1 MYLWS
6 GVSESGAIGRTSAF
20 EFSASART
28 SAFEFSAI
36 GRTSAFDA
44 IVGVFARACA
54 YVRVC
59 AYAYACTRAITLRRS
74 HRRHPN
80 PLRRLLHP
88 YPRAFL
94 HILARIQ
101 DPSTRRP

>member
-6 GVSESGAIGRTSAF
+6 DVSESGAIGRTSAF

-54 YVRVC
+54 YARVC

-74 HRRHPN
+74 HRRHRPIRH
-80 PLRRLLHP
+80 PLRP

-94 HILARIQ
+94 HTRTRIQ
-101 DPSTRRP
+101 DPNTRRP

>member
-1 MYLWS
+1 MAHLYLWS
-6 GVSESGAIGRTSAF
+6 DVSESGAIGRTSAF
-20 EFSASART
+20 ESG
-28 SAFEFSAI
+28 AI

-44 IVGVFARACA
+44 IAGVLARACA
-54 YVRVC
+54 YARVC

-88 YPRAFL
+88 YPRAL
-94 HILARIQ
+94 PRTLARIQ
-101 DPSTRRP
+101 DSSTRRP